1 MSLRSF
7 VLPRLGDIL
16 QRRPD
21 KCHALFCVGWS
32 STDYSWLFIE
42 LENVCVN
49 GVHRFNI
56 VAVKDGRPSSASMV
70 RHVLRLPWMRNP
82 QSVTPEEDRNIT
94 FGCSGGRLL
103 IIYNSWRYHLR
114 EGGNVYDGSTRGW
127 AVVPGFWNYNL
138 GYSARHGWIMHSQP
152 TRQARRITVF
162 GCVFQSG
169 GFFIQTTLCVF
180 FVFEEFNFV
189 MLWGED
195 SLIFVEQFPG
205 PGESGYTE
213 ELMTGHVI
221 RIWVHSIVKGCH
233 ETYVYDGEI
242 CSWFWQYSEERAVS
256 FWCHNGRMIMLSYE
270 HQGDQIFCRY
280 HLYPVVLNEEKR
292 LWSLGSRY
300 FSYPKDSYTT
310 ATLDFNFSLDNA
322 DLNIILTY
330 AAHPTERC
338 KLEFYSASFVSPPTL
353 WDLAKRSMYSVKD
366 SYCSRDYGGYVGR
379 AIDSMNG
386 TSL

>member
-1 MSLRSF
+1 
-7 VLPRLGDIL
+7 
-16 QRRPD
+16 
-21 KCHALFCVGWS
+21 
-32 STDYSWLFIE
+32 
-42 LENVCVN
+42 
-49 GVHRFNI
+49 
-56 VAVKDGRPSSASMV
+56 
-70 RHVLRLPWMRNP
+70 
-82 QSVTPEEDRNIT
+82 
-94 FGCSGGRLL
+94 
-103 IIYNSWRYHLR
+103 
-114 EGGNVYDGSTRGW
+114 
-127 AVVPGFWNYNL
+127 
-138 GYSARHGWIMHSQP
+138 
-152 TRQARRITVF
+152 
-162 GCVFQSG
+162 
-169 GFFIQTTLCVF
+169 
-180 FVFEEFNFV
+180 
-189 MLWGED
+189 
-195 SLIFVEQFPG
+195 
-205 PGESGYTE
+205 
-213 ELMTGHVI
+213 
-221 RIWVHSIVKGCH
+221 VKGCH

-338 KLEFYSASFVSPPTL
+338 KLEFFSASFVSPPTL